1 MPADQHVEISLP
13 ADVRL
18 MWTRWCRRFI

>member
-1 MPADQHVEISLP
+1 MPAGQHVEISLP